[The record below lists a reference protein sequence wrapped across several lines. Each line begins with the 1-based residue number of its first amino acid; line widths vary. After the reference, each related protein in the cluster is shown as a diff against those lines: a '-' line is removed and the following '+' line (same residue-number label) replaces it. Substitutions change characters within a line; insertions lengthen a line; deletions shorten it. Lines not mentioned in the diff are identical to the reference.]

1 MLEKIRG
8 AQVQLS
14 FKIDELFEKF
24 SSLNGTVRTVRF
36 ERAELLEQFS
46 SERTELIEQ
55 FFLSELNFWN
65 SSAQSELNWL
75 NSSCE
80 RTELFK
86 QFAQNELNW
95 SNSSFERAELFKQFA
110 QNELN
115 ELNSSYERT
124 ELFKQFGEIVSVN
137 CLNMEKHAIK
147 IGFTTQRIRIG
158 VNISIFCS

>member
-1 MLEKIRG
+1 LIEKIRG

-24 SSLNGTVRTVRF
+24 SSLNGTVRTVSF

-80 RTELFK
+80 RT
-86 QFAQNELNW
+86 
-95 SNSSFERAELFKQFA
+95 ELFKQFA